1 MILLSNDFYTE
12 VYMNS
17 SHIKKSILNFS
28 LCLIT
33 VLTLT
38 SCSSN
43 STRDVASEEGP
54 RYDHTSDVSKVEDGT
69 YPPHKVHG
77 KRSEYSNQTH

>member
-1 MILLSNDFYTE
+1 
-12 VYMNS
+12 MNS
-17 SHIKKSILNFS
+17 SIIKKSILNFS

-54 RYDHTSDVSKVEDGT
+54 RYDHGSDINNVQEGT
-69 YPPHKVHG
+69 YPPHKIRH
-77 KRSEYSNQTH
+77 KSSEYSDQTH